1 MRPLVAANEA
11 VVRTLIFSGA
21 GSPFARKVRIVL
33 HEKRLNYDEDVR
45 PGIRPVEELSG
56 LNPTLA
62 LPVLRDGEELLFG
75 SDLIA
80 EFLLERYPAEPAA
93 GSDPPLAARLTRP
106 DARWRDLQILA
117 TINAFADTVVNVRH
131 FRSEG
136 VTSDGSRYM
145 ARQEA
150 RLHSCLDW
158 LEAQAT
164 PDGFW
169 PGFFSIMDIA
179 LICPLDY
186 AETRGVIQWR
196 GRRTLMALYE
206 RWQTRP
212 SVRATAELA
221 PKVAG

>member
-1 MRPLVAANEA
+1 M
-11 VVRTLIFSGA
+11 RTLIYSGA

-33 HEKRLNYDEDVR
+33 HEKELLYEEDVR
-45 PGIRPVEELSG
+45 PGIRPVEELQH

-62 LPVLRDGEELLFG
+62 LPVLRDGDELLFG
-75 SDLIA
+75 SDLIV
-80 EFLLERYPAEPAA
+80 EFLLDRYPAERAA
-93 GSDPPLAARLTRP
+93 IGKPMLAHRLTRP
-106 DARWRDLQILA
+106 DAHWRDLKILA

-136 VTSDGSRYM
+136 VTSDTSRYM

-150 RLHSCLDW
+150 RLHACLDW
-158 LEAQAT
+158 LEEQAT

-169 PGFFSIMDIA
+169 PGFFSFMDIA

-196 GRRTLMALYE
+196 ERRTLLALHQ
-206 RWQTRP
+206 RWQSR
-212 SVRATAELA
+212 SSIRATAE
-221 PKVAG
+221 PPSKK